1 VGLGI
6 AVALGLF
13 VVCGSA
19 SAGTLA
25 DFADT
30 YISALN
36 PVVNF
41 GSSTD
46 ILVGPG
52 AEALVQCNLS
62 SLGVSS
68 VSSASLLLWVDGIAT
83 SGGVDISMVTSPWSA
98 SSVTFNTQP
107 TIAAPF
113 LANAVVTV
121 SGQYV
126 SFDVTSAV
134 NVWLASPITNF
145 GFAINPAVA
154 APSTAFTFASQ
165 RNSINHPPE
174 LSAPAFGA
182 VPEPASWLLTGA
194 GLAFALLLRTKKLG
208 RR

>member
-30 YISALN
+30 DISALN

-46 ILVGPG
+46 ILVGNG
-52 AEALVQCNLS
+52 AEALVQFNLS

-68 VSSASLLLWVDGIAT
+68 VSSASLLLRYFDGHLAVERVVRNLQHAPN
-83 SGGVDISMVTSPWSA
+83 GGGPVPSERCGDR
-98 SSVTFNTQP
+98 
-107 TIAAPF
+107 
-113 LANAVVTV
+113 L
-121 SGQYV
+121 G
-126 SFDVTSAV
+126 
-134 NVWLASPITNF
+134 PIRELRRDL
-145 GFAINPAVA
+145 GGERPARF
-154 APSTAFTFASQ
+154 S
-165 RNSINHPPE
+165 RH
-174 LSAPAFGA
+174 
-182 VPEPASWLLTGA
+182 
-194 GLAFALLLRTKKLG
+194 
-208 RR
+208 